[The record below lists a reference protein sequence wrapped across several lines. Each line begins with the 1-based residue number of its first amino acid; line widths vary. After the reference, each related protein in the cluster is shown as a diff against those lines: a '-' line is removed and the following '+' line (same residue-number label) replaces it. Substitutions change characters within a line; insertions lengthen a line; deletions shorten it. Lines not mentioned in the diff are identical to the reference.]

1 MRERG
6 AASTHTAAI
15 PLNGAGAAEARG
27 AGEGAGEAGNEDGA
41 AGGEAGAG
49 ADAAAEPSGPVRSVA
64 FSPDVQHIISGSYD
78 GIIKVWGRES
88 GACAQTL
95 EGHGINDRCGDV

>member
-1 MRERG
+1 M
-6 AASTHTAAI
+6 
-15 PLNGAGAAEARG
+15 
-27 AGEGAGEAGNEDGA
+27 
-41 AGGEAGAG
+41 
-49 ADAAAEPSGPVRSVA
+49 AEPSGPVRSVA
-64 FSPDVQHIISGSYD
+64 FSPEVQHIISGSYD